1 MCFWEVTSCIG
12 SRMVFTFLYAFE
24 HPWRHEKDP
33 GGCPDREQQLLD
45 KIRQLTSQV
54 VTLRKHNDVL
64 TQERDTLN
72 IEIQNLKAS
81 ESFQPKARDD
91 GADDDDDL
99 PLPPGISGEA
109 ARKRLFRACKKA
121 ADGWLG

>member
-12 SRMVFTFLYAFE
+12 SRIVFTFLHAFE
-24 HPWRHEKDP
+24 HPFKHQKDP
-33 GGCPDREQQLLD
+33 GGCPDREQQLLN

-54 VTLRKHNDVL
+54 VTLTKRNDVL

-72 IEIQNLKAS
+72 VEIQNLKAS
-81 ESFQPKARDD
+81 ESFQPKVPNDD
-91 GADDDDDL
+91 GADDDDL